1 MKVRELL
8 AEKTGPVQSV
18 NPEDMVHSVAK
29 ILRDK
34 KIGLVVVCG
43 VGGEIVGVLSERD
56 IVRGLADTGPK
67 LMELKVADLMTE
79 DVLTATPED
88 DTSAVLRKLWI
99 NNVRHMPVVQD
110 GGLFGI
116 LSVRDL
122 MKSLTQEDGTRARDI
137 LLDVLREG
145 RYYPGA

>member
-1 MKVRELL
+1 MKVSQLL
-8 AEKTGPVQSV
+8 AEKAGPVQSV
-18 NPEDMVHSVAK
+18 APEDMVHGVAK
-29 ILRDK
+29 ILKEK

-43 VGGEIVGVLSERD
+43 PDGAIVGVLSERD
-56 IVRGLADTGPK
+56 IVRGLAEKGAAIMDV
-67 LMELKVADLMTE
+67 KVTDLMTK
-79 DVLTATPED
+79 DVLTAGLED

-110 GGLFGI
+110 GALVGI

>member
-1 MKVRELL
+1 M
-8 AEKTGPVQSV
+8 GP
-18 NPEDMVHSVAK
+18 DALVHDVAK
-29 ILRDK
+29 VLRDK

-43 VGGEIVGVLSERD
+43 RKSEIVGVLSERD
-56 IVRGLADTGPK
+56 IVRGFADSGTAI
-67 LMELKVADLMTE
+67 MEAKVADLMTK
-79 DVLTATPED
+79 DVLTCTQDD

-110 GGLFGI
+110 GGLVGI

-122 MKSLTQEDGTRARDI
+122 MQSLTQEDGTRARDV

>member
-1 MKVRELL
+1 MKVSQLL
-8 AEKTGPVQSV
+8 AEKAGPVQAV
-18 NPEDMVHSVAK
+18 APEDMVHGVAK
-29 ILRDK
+29 ILKEK

-43 VGGEIVGVLSERD
+43 PDGAIVGVLSERD
-56 IVRGLADTGPK
+56 IVRGLAEKGAAIMDA
-67 LMELKVADLMTE
+67 KVTDLMTK
-79 DVLTATPED
+79 DVLTAGLED

-110 GGLFGI
+110 GALVGI
-116 LSVRDL
+116 LSVRDF
-122 MKSLTQEDGTRARDI
+122 MKSLTQEDGTRARAI